1 MGLSLENQKDGPAGA
16 GVESV
21 FHRPGYW
28 VGPQYA
34 CGKPGI
40 GSAAVQE
47 GHLRMRHRGWLAV
60 LCARAGAA
68 ALAGA
73 LAMAWPGHS
82 GAETLKEALNA
93 AYKFNPRLDAARAL
107 QRATDE
113 EVPRALSGYR
123 PTISGS
129 ADTTYEVQTTRPR
142 FSPTAPG
149 ANAGNP
155 RGYSVG
161 LTQPLFRGFRTKNA
175 VSLAEATVRAGWEA
189 LRDTESSVL
198 LEAVTAYMDV
208 VRDQAILTLRENN
221 VTVLTRDLSATQ
233 ARFQAGEVTRTDVE
247 QAKARRAGA
256 VAALDLA
263 RANLKTSRAVFERV
277 IGHPPSRLVEPRP
290 STLVPKGLKE
300 STEIALRESP
310 AVVAAL
316 YREQQARF
324 NIDLIRG
331 ELLPTV
337 QIEANHAKRWDPSPG
352 SGLEWTED
360 NTVTGRLTV
369 PFYTGGEVE
378 ARVRQAKQTHIQRLQ
393 EIEQARTEVQAQ
405 VVTAWSQLQA
415 AKAAVESDLVA
426 VTANKVAL
434 AGVRE
439 EEKVGQRTLLDVL
452 NGEQE
457 LLNSEVTLVTDRRN
471 VVVASYTVVST
482 IGRLNAQELGVSSL
496 VYDPEQH
503 YQEVRDKW
511 SDISITHEDGVQE
524 KMVPLKKAPPP
535 KK

>member
-1 MGLSLENQKDGPAGA
+1 MRQA
-16 GVESV
+16 
-21 FHRPGYW
+21 R
-28 VGPQYA
+28 
-34 CGKPGI
+34 I
-40 GSAAVQE
+40 GGAAVQK
-47 GHLRMRHRGWLAV
+47 GHLRMWYRGWLAV
-60 LCARAGAA
+60 ACTKAGAM
-68 ALAGA
+68 ALAGV
-73 LAMAWPGHS
+73 LAMAVPG
-82 GAETLKEALNA
+82 GAAAETLKQALNA

-123 PTISGS
+123 PSIAGS
-129 ADTTYEVQTTRPR
+129 ADTTYERTRTKGIVP
-142 FSPTAPG
+142 SLT
-149 ANAGNP
+149 NEESNP
-155 RGYSVG
+155 RGYAVG
-161 LTQPLFRGFRTKNA
+161 LTQPIFRGFRTKNA

-189 LRDTESSVL
+189 LRTTESSVL
-198 LEAVTAYMDV
+198 LEAVTAYLDV

-263 RANLKTSRAVFERV
+263 RANLKTSRAIFERV
-277 IGHPPSRLVEPRP
+277 IGHPPSRLVEPQP
-290 STLVPKGLKE
+290 SVLVPKTVNE
-300 STEIALRESP
+300 SAEIASRESP
-310 AVVAAL
+310 AMVATL
-316 YREQQARF
+316 YREQAARF

-331 ELLPTV
+331 ELLPSV
-337 QIEANHAKRWDPSPG
+337 QLEANYARRFDPQ
-352 SGLEWTED
+352 TNIED
-360 NTVTGRLTV
+360 VESTTVTGRLTV

-378 ARVRQAKQTHIQRLQ
+378 ARVRQAKQTHVQRLQ

-426 VTANKVAL
+426 VTANRVAL

-439 EEKVGQRTLLDVL
+439 EERVGQRTLLDVL
-452 NGEQE
+452 NAEQE
-457 LLNSEVTLVTDRRN
+457 LLNSEVTLATDRRN
-471 VVVASYTVVST
+471 VVVASYALVSA

-511 SDISITHEDGVQE
+511 FDLSIIRPDGQQE
-524 KMVPLKKAPPP
+524 KLLPPPPARKKPPPPLK
-535 KK
+535 

>member
-1 MGLSLENQKDGPAGA
+1 MGHRWGSL
-16 GVESV
+16 
-21 FHRPGYW
+21 
-28 VGPQYA
+28 
-34 CGKPGI
+34 
-40 GSAAVQE
+40 
-47 GHLRMRHRGWLAV
+47 
-60 LCARAGAA
+60 ARAGVA

-73 LAMAWPGHS
+73 LSASLLLALLLGVAAATS
-82 GAETLKEALNA
+82 ASAETLSQALGA
-93 AYKFNPRLDAARAL
+93 AYKFNPRLDAGRAI

-123 PTISGS
+123 PTITGS
-129 ADTTYEVQTTRPR
+129 ADTTYELQTIKPSGGTKD
-142 FSPTAPG
+142 TTE
-149 ANAGNP
+149 GNP
-155 RGYSVG
+155 RGYAVG

-189 LRDTESSVL
+189 LRDTEASVL
-198 LEAVTAYMDV
+198 LESATAFVDV
-208 VRDQAILTLRENN
+208 YRDLKIVELRENN
-221 VTVLTRDLSATQ
+221 VTVLTRDLASTV

-263 RANLKTSRAVFERV
+263 RANLKTSRANFEKA
-277 IGHPPSRLVEPRP
+277 IGHPPSGLVEAKA
-290 STLVPKGLKE
+290 SILVPKSQAE
-300 STEIALRESP
+300 SVEIALKESP

-316 YREQQARF
+316 YREQIARF
-324 NIDLIRG
+324 NIALIRG

-337 QIEANHAKRWDPSPG
+337 QLEANYAKRFDPSPQIK
-352 SGLEWTED
+352 ETD
-360 NTVTGRLTV
+360 DTTVTGRLIV
-369 PFYTGGEVE
+369 PFYSGGEVE
-378 ARVRQAKQTHIQRLQ
+378 ARVRQAKQTQIQRLQ
-393 EIEQARTEVQAQ
+393 EIEQARTEVKNN
-405 VVTAWSQLQA
+405 VVTAWSQLEA

-426 VTANKVAL
+426 VEANKVAL
-434 AGVRE
+434 QGVRE

-452 NGEQE
+452 NAEQE

-471 VVVASYTVVST
+471 VVVASYTLVST

-511 SDISITHEDGVQE
+511 FDISITHADGTQE
-524 KMVPLKKAPPP
+524 TMTSPKVPPPP